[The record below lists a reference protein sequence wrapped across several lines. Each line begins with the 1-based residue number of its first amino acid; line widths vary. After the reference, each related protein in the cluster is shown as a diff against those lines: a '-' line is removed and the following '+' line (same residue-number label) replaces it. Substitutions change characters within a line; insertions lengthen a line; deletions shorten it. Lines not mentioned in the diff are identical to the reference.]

1 MKIEIKTA
9 EILCV
14 GTELLLG
21 DIVNTNA
28 AYLSK
33 QLASL
38 GISVFRQTVVG
49 DNPERLKAALGE
61 AISRADL
68 VLMTGGLGPTCDDL
82 TRETTAEL
90 FGRKLVFHK
99 EIADEIESYFNS
111 TDRKM
116 TENNLRQA
124 MVPEGADILYNDR
137 GTAPGLMLGDGKG
150 HFVAMM
156 PGVPSEMVN
165 MFEKELKPRLAKMRE
180 GVLVSRNVHIIGMGE
195 SAVETVLRKMMDE
208 GVNPTVAPYA
218 KEGEVRVRVTAYAD
232 DENKAK
238 ELCDAK
244 IDEIRATEVGKF
256 IYGIDVG
263 SVENALVEAL
273 RKRGL
278 TLSCAESCTG
288 GLVAKRIVDLAGC
301 SDVFFGGAV
310 TYANSAK
317 EKLLGVKR
325 ETLEAHGA
333 VSEETAREMARGVRE
348 ALGTDVGIST
358 TGTAGPGGGTK
369 DKPVGTVFVGVST
382 KYGESVERLSL
393 SAARDRNYIRF
404 VSASRAM
411 HLALKV
417 IENTENNQFERNK

>member
-1 MKIEIKTA
+1 MKNVIKTA

-14 GTELLLG
+14 GTEILLG

-33 QLASL
+33 QLAGL
-38 GISVFRQTVVG
+38 GISVYRQTTVG
-49 DNPERLKAALGE
+49 DNPERLKAALTD
-61 AISRADL
+61 AISRADI

-90 FGRKLVFHK
+90 FGKKLIFHK

-124 MVPEGADILYNDR
+124 LVPEGATILYNDR

-165 MFEKELKPRLAKMRE
+165 MFEKELKPKLAAMRE

-195 SAVETVLRKMMDE
+195 SAVETVLRPMMDE

-218 KEGEVRVRVTAYAD
+218 KEGEVRIRVTAYA
-232 DENKAK
+232 ENSEKAT
-238 ELCDAK
+238 EMCDAK
-244 IDEIRATEVGKF
+244 IDEIKATEVGKF

-263 SVENALVEAL
+263 STENALVLAL
-273 RKRGL
+273 RAKGL
-278 TLSCAESCTG
+278 TASCAESCTG
-288 GLVAKRIVDLAGC
+288 GLLAKRIVDISGC
-301 SDVFFGGAV
+301 SDVFVGGAV
-310 TYANSAK
+310 TYANEAK
-317 EKLLGVKR
+317 EKILGVSQ
-325 ETLEAHGA
+325 ETLAKYGA
-333 VSEETAREMARGVRE
+333 VSEETAKEMARGVRE
-348 ALGTDVGIST
+348 KLGTDVGIST
-358 TGTAGPGGGTK
+358 TGTAGPGGGTP
-369 DKPVGTVFVGVST
+369 DKPVGTVYIGVST
-382 KYGESVERLSL
+382 KYGETVERLSL
-393 SAARDRNYIRF
+393 SASRDRNYIRF

-411 HLALKV
+411 HLALRT
-417 IENTENNQFERNK
+417 IENTTFEGDK